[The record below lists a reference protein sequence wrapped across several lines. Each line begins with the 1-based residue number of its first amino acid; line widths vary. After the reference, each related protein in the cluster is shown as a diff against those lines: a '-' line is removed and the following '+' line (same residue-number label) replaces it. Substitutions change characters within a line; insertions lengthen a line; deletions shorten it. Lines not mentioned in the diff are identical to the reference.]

1 MAGHRAAGRALR
13 LRLHPV
19 PLRRDPE
26 LRQPPAG
33 AAPAEGA
40 APPYAAVMVDVLRTT
55 STLAHAFA
63 AGAREAQF
71 FAEPELARAARART
85 RRPFLLCGEREG
97 LRIRGFDLG
106 NSPFEYRPERVRDAT
121 LLFASTN
128 GSLAF
133 LSTHDA
139 AVQWPAAFVNLE
151 ATVRAAAAWLTGP
164 GPAAEP
170 PAEEHADLHV
180 VCAGKL
186 GEPAEEDT
194 ACGALFVLR
203 LMRRLAEAGRDA
215 EVRADGGALASA
227 PESEA
232 ETRRLLTECEHG
244 RYLATL
250 GPEFAA
256 DVEACARWDVTEVAP
271 TGRGARLGRPAGGA

>member
-1 MAGHRAAGRALR
+1 VVGRPVPER
-13 LRLHPV
+13 PVRIRLHPV
-19 PLRRDPE
+19 PPAREPRPRTPPE
-26 LRQPPAG
+26 AGLSLSPASRG
-33 AAPAEGA
+33 PA
-40 APPYAAVMVDVLRTT
+40 YAAVLIDVLRTT

-71 FAEPELARAARART
+71 FAEPELARAAQAHA

-106 NSPFEYRPERVRDAT
+106 NSPFEYPPERVRGAT

-133 LSTHDA
+133 LATHDA
-139 AVQWPAAFVNLE
+139 AAQWAAAFVNLD
-151 ATVRAAAAWLTGP
+151 AAVRAAAAWLAGRDP
-164 GPAAEP
+164 GAAELP
-170 PAEEHADLHV
+170 LEEEQADLHV

-203 LMRRLAEAGRDA
+203 LMQRLAEAGRDA
-215 EVRADGGALASA
+215 EVRADGGALSLA

-232 ETRRLLTECEHG
+232 ETRRRVTESAHG

-250 GPEFAA
+250 GPSFVA
-256 DVEACARWDVTEVAP
+256 DVEACARWDVVDLAP
-271 TGRGARLGRPAGGA
+271 AGRGARLRA